1 MIFIRPCHHR
11 NFPGELI
18 TIVDQVSSIDGPIS
32 RTGSPSKMARIQQL
46 ETHVVNRIAAGEVIE
61 RPGSVVK
68 ELLENSVDALSTRID
83 IDIVSGGLDLIRI
96 ADDGEGIHPED
107 MLLAVT
113 SHATSKI
120 RSDADLDH
128 VSTLGFRG
136 EALASIASV
145 ARFRIRTRPEEC
157 AVGRELESHGGQIV
171 VNRDCGC
178 AAGTVMEVH
187 NLFFNTPARRRFLK
201 KASTEFSH
209 IIEQFSR
216 IALANPRLHL
226 ILRHNEKLVYELPGS
241 HDPQERIRR
250 FFGAEVAD
258 HLIPVSS
265 ETQVS
270 TGGTIRLWGYVGTP
284 SLSRSTRKDQFLFL
298 NGRWIQ
304 DRSLQHALS
313 EAYRGL
319 LMVGRHP
326 VSFLFLEIPPALV
339 DVNVHPN
346 KSEVRFQD
354 GQTLYRQLLK
364 TLRDRFLSL
373 EIRAGLDIPSET
385 AQPGA
390 ELRFDKP
397 QPVARPARQLEF
409 RGDTASMAH
418 PPRVGEF
425 ARSSFNDRA
434 VFHNPQVIAAL
445 AVQPPA
451 RIAVPA
457 SQNGTPAPSSD
468 VTTSIVPHHLPDSTT
483 ATTTADSIQTAT
495 LHLPNQNITTTSTI
509 PESSAGMA
517 TAAFIATPEVVTDE
531 FRAFQIHD
539 CYLVVASDAGL
550 EIIDQHALHERIMYE
565 HLRNRILAGGVESQR
580 LLIPET
586 IECTAVEAAAILESA
601 ELFAEM
607 GFDLQDFG
615 GTTLLIN
622 AYPTLIPRGGISRI
636 VKDFAEQL
644 LQTDGKMSRRDL
656 LDHMLHTMACRA
668 AIKSGQRLTPEEM
681 QELLRQRH
689 LVNDAHHCPHGR
701 PTALTLSRHTLDQQ
715 FGRLG

>member
-1 MIFIRPCHHR
+1 MP
-11 NFPGELI
+11 
-18 TIVDQVSSIDGPIS
+18 
-32 RTGSPSKMARIQQL
+32 RIQQL
-46 ETHVVNRIAAGEVIE
+46 DTHVVNRIAAGEVIE

-83 IDIVSGGLDLIRI
+83 IDIVSGGMDLIRI

-145 ARFRIRTRPEEC
+145 SRFRIRTRPEDC

-187 NLFFNTPARRRFLK
+187 NLFYNTPARRRFLK
-201 KASTEFSH
+201 KAPTEFSH
-209 IIEQFSR
+209 IVEQFSR

-226 ILRHNEKLVYELPGS
+226 ILRHNEKLVYELPGT

-265 ETQVS
+265 EVPLVPQ
-270 TGGTIRLWGYVGTP
+270 GTIRLWGFVGTP

-354 GQTLYRQLLK
+354 SQSLYRQLLK
-364 TLRDRFLSL
+364 MIRDRFLSL
-373 EIRAGLDIPSET
+373 EIRAGLDLPEDNSHSST
-385 AQPGA
+385 PT

-397 QPVARPARQLEF
+397 QSLARPARQLEF
-409 RGDTASMAH
+409 RGEGASVGQ

-425 ARSSFNDRA
+425 ARSAFNDRA

-445 AVQPPA
+445 SVQPPTRPALSTSLHDTTA
-451 RIAVPA
+451 RFHNADDSGMPQADHTTLPA
-457 SQNGTPAPSSD
+457 ADDNAASHTITQSAEHPEI
-468 VTTSIVPHHLPDSTT
+468 TTSSTVT
-483 ATTTADSIQTAT
+483 AA
-495 LHLPNQNITTTSTI
+495 TTSTTFVAS
-509 PESSAGMA
+509 PE
-517 TAAFIATPEVVTDE
+517 IVTDE

-586 IECTAVEAAAILESA
+586 IECTAVEAAAILDST
-601 ELFAEM
+601 ELFTEM

-615 GTTLLIN
+615 GTTILIN
-622 AYPTLIPRGGISRI
+622 AYPALIPRGGIGRI
-636 VKDFAEQL
+636 VRDFAEQL

-668 AIKSGQRLTPEEM
+668 AIKSGQRLTQEEM
-681 QELLRQRH
+681 RELLRQRH